1 MHNSE
6 DPESTQQ
13 VENVDHNNERVHLVL
28 LHIQVGVVHHFDILL
43 LVVAIVV
50 VLQNSFDVVVV
61 CLLREVK
68 LKHETDNDGGVCAD

>member
-13 VENVDHNNERVHLVL
+13 VENVDHDNERVHLVL
-28 LHIQVGVVHHFDILL
+28 LHIQVGVVDHFDILL

-50 VLQNSFDVVVV
+50 VLQDSFDVVVV
-61 CLLREVK
+61 GLLREVK

>member
-13 VENVDHNNERVHLVL
+13 VENVDHDNERVHLVL
-28 LHIQVGVVHHFDILL
+28 LHIQVGVVDHFDILL

-50 VLQNSFDVVVV
+50 VLQDSFDVVVV
-61 CLLREVK
+61 GLLGEVK
-68 LKHETDNDGGVCAD
+68 LKHETDNDGGVSAD